1 MSRPRIKD
9 NFDYG
14 GSSKPGSDNSVVVI
28 VEGSNGRRLHE
39 LGAHRQ
45 AGPARALQQHEMDL
59 IRRTAGMSVLE
70 DPAKFTA
77 IVEAMDAIREQT
89 GKILRSGVQIGRE
102 MIALLDRLSNDE
114 GQKVVRA
121 GSELF
126 AGWSSGNLTKMIG
139 AARLFDSG
147 WVDKAL
153 LPTSYTVL
161 YQLSQLDRPLLEHAV
176 DRDLIHPDLS
186 RTEVEQLRRTIT
198 IVGVP
203 IEEAREPDG
212 TTELFPELAKINSRL
227 AELRKEA
234 RTLSSRRQKLLAGMR
249 RVRGEQTTR

>member
-1 MSRPRIKD
+1 MAKLRIKENVD
-9 NFDYG
+9 FG
-14 GSSKPGSDNSVVVI
+14 GTSQPGDDGPGGAFPPKAVL
-28 VEGSNGRRLHE
+28 RRADERARPLTSTP
-39 LGAHRQ
+39 R
-45 AGPARALQQHEMDL
+45 RALEAYELDV
-59 IRRTAGMSVLE
+59 IRRTAGVSVLE
-70 DPAKFTA
+70 DPLKISA
-77 IVEAMDAIREQT
+77 IIDAMDAIREQT

-102 MIALLDRLSNDE
+102 MIALLNQLSLDE

-126 AGWSSGNLTKMIG
+126 AGWSAGNLTKMIG

-147 WVDKAL
+147 WVDKSL

-198 IVGVP
+198 IAGDSVRMVKQ
-203 IEEAREPDG
+203 AQ
-212 TTELFPELAKINSRL
+212 TTDASPEITRIDDRL
-227 AELRKEA
+227 AELRKEI
-234 RTLSSRRQKLLAGMR
+234 RTLSARRQKLIAGLQR
-249 RVRGEQTTR
+249 SRPR

>member
-1 MSRPRIKD
+1 MAKVRIKENVD
-9 NFDYG
+9 FG
-14 GSSKPGSDNSVVVI
+14 GTSQPGDDGTGEVFLPKAVLRRADERVRPLTSI
-28 VEGSNGRRLHE
+28 PGRVLEPYE
-39 LGAHRQ
+39 L
-45 AGPARALQQHEMDL
+45 DL
-59 IRRTAGMSVLE
+59 IRRTAGVSVLE
-70 DPAKFTA
+70 DPAKISA
-77 IVEAMDAIREQT
+77 IVGAMDAIREQT

-102 MIALLDRLSNDE
+102 MIALLDQLSLDE

-126 AGWSSGNLTKMIG
+126 AGWSAGNLTKMIG

-147 WVDKAL
+147 WVDKSL

-198 IVGVP
+198 IAGDPVRTVEQAQ
-203 IEEAREPDG
+203 ITDAS
-212 TTELFPELAKINSRL
+212 PEITRIDDRL
-227 AELRKEA
+227 AELRKEI
-234 RTLSSRRQKLLAGMR
+234 RTLSARRQKLIAGPQR
-249 RVRGEQTTR
+249 SRSR

>member
-1 MSRPRIKD
+1 MARVRIKENLD
-9 NFDYG
+9 FG
-14 GSSKPGSDNSVVVI
+14 GTLQPGDDAPELTALPVPVPVP
-28 VEGSNGRRLHE
+28 RRSPEPAPVRHASAARNLAPHE
-39 LGAHRQ
+39 L
-45 AGPARALQQHEMDL
+45 DL

-70 DPAKFTA
+70 DPLKIAA

-102 MIALLDRLSNDE
+102 MIALLDRLSSDE

-126 AGWSSGNLTKMIG
+126 AGWSPSNLTKMIG

-147 WVDKAL
+147 WVDKSL

-176 DRDLIHPDLS
+176 ERDLIHPDLS
-186 RTEVEQLRRTIT
+186 RTEVEELRRTIT
-198 IVGVP
+198 ISG
-203 IEEAREPDG
+203 EPVD
-212 TTELFPELAKINSRL
+212 TRQSDRPAAATPELAQIDERL
-227 AELRKEA
+227 AELKKEMRA
-234 RTLSSRRQKLLAGMR
+234 LTTRRQKLLASLKR
-249 RVRGEQTTR
+249 AAAR